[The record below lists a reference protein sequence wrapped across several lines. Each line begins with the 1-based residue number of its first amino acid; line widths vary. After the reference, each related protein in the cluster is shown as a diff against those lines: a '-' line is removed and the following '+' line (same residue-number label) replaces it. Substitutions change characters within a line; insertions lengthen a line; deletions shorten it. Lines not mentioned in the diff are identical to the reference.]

1 MQVSIWEKE
10 SFYASQDVIIIGS
23 GFVGLWSAYYL
34 KKKDPDLKVTIIERG
49 QIPTGA
55 STRNAGF
62 ACFGSLSEVVHDAQT
77 MGRDTM
83 LELVEMRFR
92 GLERIVRYFGKE
104 AIDFELCGGY
114 ELYDRDGKVT
124 SEQLQDNI
132 EYINSL
138 FKPVTGS
145 KKTYRLTD
153 DAIHQFGFGNTWHL
167 VKNNLEGYLHSGKLV
182 QALLK
187 KVPYDAVA
195 DFEPITKLGT
205 ITLAL
210 VANPSV
216 PANDLKELIAYAKT
230 NPGKLTFGAGSSSS
244 RMSGELLKT
253 MAGIDMLYVPYKSNP
268 QAVTDLLGGQISIFF
283 GDVSTALPPVR
294 AGKLKSYA
302 VSGIKRSPLAPDLPT
317 IDEAGLKGYE
327 LTAWFAA
334 YAPAKTP
341 KPIIDKLNAAFRE
354 ALKDKEVSEKLLTAG
369 IEPEASSPDELRKF
383 QAVETEKWKKIV
395 ADAKIEPE

>member
-1 MQVSIWEKE
+1 MQFLWPLSAFVATLGARAQDAYPSQNIRFVVPFTAGSATDTLARLLANRMSTTLGRNIVVENIAGGNGIP
-10 SFYASQDVIIIGS
+10 ASQNV
-23 GFVGLWSAYYL
+23 VRAA
-34 KKKDPDLKVTIIERG
+34 PD
-49 QIPTGA
+49 
-55 STRNAGF
+55 
-62 ACFGSLSEVVHDAQT
+62 
-77 MGRDTM
+77 
-83 LELVEMRFR
+83 
-92 GLERIVRYFGKE
+92 
-104 AIDFELCGGY
+104 GY
-114 ELYDRDGKVT
+114 TVMVT
-124 SEQLQDNI
+124 SN
-132 EYINSL
+132 
-138 FKPVTGS
+138 T
-145 KKTYRLTD
+145 TH
-153 DAIHQFGFGNTWHL
+153 AGN
-167 VKNNLEGYLHSGKLV
+167 

-210 VANPSV
+210 VASPSV
-216 PANDLKELIAYAKT
+216 PASDLKELIAYAKA

-268 QAVTDLLGGQISIFF
+268 QAVTDLLSGQISLFF

-341 KPIIDKLNAAFRE
+341 KPIVTKLNVEVVRILGTPEVKKIFANEGAEAAGN
-354 ALKDKEVSEKLLTAG
+354 S
-369 IEPEASSPDELRKF
+369 PEAF
-383 QAVETEKWKKIV
+383 AAVVKSETAKWAKVVTATGAK
-395 ADAKIEPE
+395 AD

>member
-1 MQVSIWEKE
+1 MKKTIATILAATAVLAASAAWAQDSYPSQNVRFVVPFTAGSATDALARILANRMATILGRNIVVENIAGGNGIP
-10 SFYASQDVIIIGS
+10 ASQNV
-23 GFVGLWSAYYL
+23 VRAA
-34 KKKDPDLKVTIIERG
+34 PDGHTVMITSN
-49 QIPTGA
+49 T
-55 STRNAGF
+55 THAG
-62 ACFGSLSEVVHDAQT
+62 
-77 MGRDTM
+77 
-83 LELVEMRFR
+83 
-92 GLERIVRYFGKE
+92 
-104 AIDFELCGGY
+104 
-114 ELYDRDGKVT
+114 
-124 SEQLQDNI
+124 N
-132 EYINSL
+132 
-138 FKPVTGS
+138 
-145 KKTYRLTD
+145 
-153 DAIHQFGFGNTWHL
+153 
-167 VKNNLEGYLHSGKLV
+167 

-195 DFEPITKLGT
+195 DFQPITKLGT

-216 PANDLKELIAYAKT
+216 PANDLRELIAYAKT

-253 MAGIDMLYVPYKSNP
+253 IAGIDMLYVPYKSNP

-341 KPIIDKLNAAFRE
+341 KGIIDKLNAAFRE
-354 ALKDKEVSEKLLTAG
+354 ALKDKDVSEKLLAAG
-369 IEPEASSPDELRKF
+369 IEPEASSPDELTKF
-383 QAVETEKWKKIV
+383 QAAETEKWKKIV

>member
-1 MQVSIWEKE
+1 MKKLIAIFLVFTGLLAPAGAWAQDAYPSQNIRFVVPFTAGSATDTLARLLANRMTTILGRNIVVENIAGGNGIP
-10 SFYASQDVIIIGS
+10 ASQNV
-23 GFVGLWSAYYL
+23 VRAA
-34 KKKDPDLKVTIIERG
+34 PDGHTVMITAN
-49 QIPTGA
+49 T
-55 STRNAGF
+55 THAG
-62 ACFGSLSEVVHDAQT
+62 
-77 MGRDTM
+77 
-83 LELVEMRFR
+83 
-92 GLERIVRYFGKE
+92 
-104 AIDFELCGGY
+104 
-114 ELYDRDGKVT
+114 
-124 SEQLQDNI
+124 N
-132 EYINSL
+132 
-138 FKPVTGS
+138 
-145 KKTYRLTD
+145 
-153 DAIHQFGFGNTWHL
+153 
-167 VKNNLEGYLHSGKLV
+167 
-182 QALLK
+182 QALIK

-216 PANDLKELIAYAKT
+216 PANDLKEFIAYAKA

-244 RMSGELLKT
+244 RMSAELLKT

-294 AGKLKSYA
+294 AGKLKGFA
-302 VSGIKRSPLAPDLPT
+302 VSGIKRSALAPDLPT
-317 IDEAGLKGYE
+317 IDESGLKGYE

-354 ALKDKEVSEKLLTAG
+354 ALKGKDVSEKLLTAG
-369 IEPEASSPDELRKF
+369 IEPEASTPDELRKF
-383 QAVETEKWKKIV
+383 QAAETEKWKKIA